1 MARDHARVA
10 LSVWADDDWRDL
22 SPAAQHLYFVLLTQP
37 TLSYAGVADW
47 RPARLRALAS
57 PWRRDGF
64 DRAAAE
70 LARRLYVVVDEDT
83 EEVLIRSFVRHDGLM
98 KQRNMAVSM
107 VRAYEAIASRGI
119 RAVFVHELA
128 RLREDDPELSG
139 WVSCEHVLDNRSIDP
154 AEYPTGYPS
163 NDTDVDPTVD
173 PSVKGQPKGQPNPS
187 VDGCPTP
194 TPSPTPT
201 PHSLLPAPAA
211 KASGEARKRAT
222 RIPEG
227 FTPSPDVREDM
238 AAKRPDVDLELET
251 EKFQD
256 YWAAKAGKDA
266 AKLDWDATWRN
277 WIRNSRSV
285 SASKPGGKRD
295 NTIDAWG
302 TPSGQ
307 SKQMN
312 FIDGEVVELRRA
324 LP

>member
-64 DRAAAE
+64 DRAASE

-107 VRAYEAIASRGI
+107 VRAYEAIASKGI

-128 RLREDDPELSG
+128 RLRESDPGLAG

-163 NDTDVDPTVD
+163 NDTDVDPSTD
-173 PSVKGQPKGQPNPS
+173 PSVEGQSGGGPSPS
-187 VDGCPTP
+187 VEGCPTP

-201 PHSLLPAPAA
+201 PHSLLLAPAA
-211 KASGEARKRAT
+211 QEPAKARRRAT
-222 RIPEG
+222 RIPNNFE
-227 FTPSPDVREDM
+227 PSPAVRADM

-251 EKFQD
+251 EKFRD
-256 YWAAKAGKDA
+256 FWAAKPGKDGT
-266 AKLDWDATWRN
+266 KLDWDATWRN
-277 WIRNSRSV
+277 WIRNSRQSPQ
-285 SASKPGGKRD
+285 SQQKPRAGNGYDPSDWLRPEQPSFV
-295 NTIDAWG
+295 DA
-302 TPSGQ
+302 
-307 SKQMN
+307 
-312 FIDGEVVELRRA
+312 EVVHLREIGR
-324 LP
+324 